1 MILNSK
7 SEYNR
12 SYISL
17 LQVEKK
23 EEAEAREQDLEE
35 QRKIIETDLRE
46 QHLEWEQGK
55 NGASDQERRVL
66 VQYMR
71 GSNRDK
77 PGSKKRRGEKELQD
91 STKKRSKKRKLPLIK
106 EGWGELITTTQDRE
120 QVVGGEPSTIGV
132 EEEGGGEMNCLEVV
146 EEHYILEG
154 SRIDKE
160 GGNIGGGGEPSQ
172 CSNLQAME
180 EEQEGTNP

>member
-55 NGASDQERRVL
+55 NGARDQERRVV
-66 VQYMR
+66 VQNMR
-71 GSNRDK
+71 GSSRDK
-77 PGSKKRRGEKELQD
+77 PGSKKRRGGRK
-91 STKKRSKKRKLPLIK
+91 SSKTLLRR
-106 EGWGELITTTQDRE
+106 GARR
-120 QVVGGEPSTIGV
+120 
-132 EEEGGGEMNCLEVV
+132 
-146 EEHYILEG
+146 G
-154 SRIDKE
+154 SY
-160 GGNIGGGGEPSQ
+160 
-172 CSNLQAME
+172 L
-180 EEQEGTNP
+180 